1 MGILKDLQYYEYS
14 ESSVIYCADALELP
28 QTIKSIVFFMA
39 TRSITVVNHI
49 GEGDR
54 DSFF

>member
-39 TRSITVVNHI
+39 TCSIIVVNHI